1 MKKIIYI
8 EGMMCEHCKNRVENA
23 LLDFEGVKDVNVDL
37 DTKKAEVELSK
48 EISNEA
54 LKELIEDL
62 GYEVANI
69 E

>member
-37 DTKKAEVELSK
+37 DAKKAEVELSK
-48 EISNEA
+48 DVSNES

-62 GYEVANI
+62 GYEVTSVG
-69 E
+69 

>member
-1 MKKIIYI
+1 MKKVIYI

-37 DTKKAEVELSK
+37 DAKKAEVELSK
-48 EISNEA
+48 DISNDT

-62 GYEVANI
+62 GYEVTNI

>member
-1 MKKIIYI
+1 MKKTICI

-23 LLDFEGVKDVNVDL
+23 LLDFNGVKDARVDL
-37 DTKKAEVELSK
+37 DAKKAEVELSK
-48 EISNEA
+48 DISNDT

-62 GYEVANI
+62 GYEVKNI